1 MNRWKCIIA
10 MAAATLALAP
20 AARAIVGASVSAPNP
35 VNPNAGY
42 SVNAS
47 GSDDFGEL
55 ETLTVTR
62 NGQYFMGV
70 SKNPWDY
77 TCYSLSVSGYA
88 TAPGSASVTTYMAY
102 ADTARFSASASCLV
116 IVKADQ
122 TVYSA
127 DATVDY
133 GTPFVPGYYGGSSS
147 GAWQF
152 NIAYYSNWPG
162 TYGIGTGGTGTLL
175 APSNTVSS
183 SWPPYDAG
191 TYTFYI
197 RKLGDAYTNDSN
209 PAGPYTLTVNPKN
222 NAQLI
227 SQSVPTSVI
236 AGQTFSVTQVWQNT
250 GSKTWSAAGN
260 YNIGS
265 QNPQDNSTWGT
276 WRYTSTGTVTKDN
289 QQSCTFNL
297 TAPMTP
303 GTYNFQTRLVQ
314 DGVEWFGEYSPN
326 VAITVNPI
334 PVTITLGNLTHTYDG
349 AEHPATVTTNPPG
362 VAVDVW
368 YLGPY
373 YPPPTKTAPVAAGTY
388 NVSATTTHPS
398 YSGARQAP

>member
-102 ADTARFSASASCLV
+102 ADTTRFSASASCLV
-116 IVKADQ
+116 IVRADQ

-127 DATVDY
+127 NATVNY
-133 GTPFVPGYYGGSSS
+133 GQPFTPAYYGGAGG

-152 NIAYYSNWPG
+152 CIASYSNWPG
-162 TYGIGTGGTGTLL
+162 TYGIGTNGTGTLL
-175 APSNTVSS
+175 APSNTLSN
-183 SWPPYDAG
+183 SWPAPDAG
-191 TYTFYI
+191 TYTFYL
-197 RKLGDAYTNDSN
+197 RKLGDASTNDAP
-209 PAGPYTLTVNPKN
+209 PAGPYTVTVNPTN
-222 NAQLI
+222 NAHLVA
-227 SQSVPTSVI
+227 QSVPASV
-236 AGQTFSVTQVWQNT
+236 AVGQTF
-250 GSKTWSAAGN
+250 
-260 YNIGS
+260 
-265 QNPQDNSTWGT
+265 
-276 WRYTSTGTVTKDN
+276 TVT
-289 QQSCTFNL
+289 
-297 TAPMTP
+297 
-303 GTYNFQTRLVQ
+303 
-314 DGVEWFGEYSPN
+314 
-326 VAITVNPI
+326 
-334 PVTITLGNLTHTYDG
+334 
-349 AEHPATVTTNPPG
+349 
-362 VAVDVW
+362 
-368 YLGPY
+368 
-373 YPPPTKTAPVAAGTY
+373 
-388 NVSATTTHPS
+388 
-398 YSGARQAP
+398 